1 MTSNLLSGLVVAVGW
16 LILAMYG
23 LFLVANAETAL

>member
-1 MTSNLLSGLVVAVGW
+1 MTSILLSGLVVAVGW

-23 LFLVANAETAL
+23 LFLVANAESAL

>member
-1 MTSNLLSGLVVAVGW
+1 MTSILLSGLVVAVGW